1 MTETYTIITTI
12 EGQAGTI
19 KPEAVRGVT
28 NEEMAFTKRDIENR
42 YASRGDTVTHQVV
55 PDWNWDDDDPRGWQG

>member
-1 MTETYTIITTI
+1 MTKTYTIITTI

-28 NEEMAFTKRDIENR
+28 NEEMAYTKRDIENR
-42 YASRGDTVTHQVV
+42 YASRGDTVTHTVIREQ
-55 PDWNWDDDDPRGWQG
+55 